1 MGDVR
6 RMELTGGH
14 VALDFVNTLGGPP
27 DQPDDEYLFNYLDLL
42 DWLARVGLL
51 LPDRHHAIGRAAGET
66 LGEATRAFKDVHRLR
81 GSLDHDHRCRL
92 SGASADAGQLG
103 VIRSAYAEATGH
115 ATLEE
120 HAGSYRLSWST
131 TGTKAL
137 RWPLWVIADASLDL
151 LTDAPLHLLGR
162 CQHCRWLFLDLSR
175 NHSRRWC
182 SMNGCGAI
190 VKMRRHRAARGSR
203 PR

>member
-14 VALDFVNTLGGPP
+14 VALDFVNTLGGLP
-27 DQPDDEYLFNYLDLL
+27 DRPDDEYLFNYLDLL

-51 LPDRHHAIGRAAGET
+51 LPAHHHAMRRAAGET
-66 LGEATRAFKDVHRLR
+66 PEEATRVFENVHRLR
-81 GSLDHDHRCRL
+81 GSLDQVLRCRL

-103 VIRSAYAEATGH
+103 VIRSAYAEAARH
-115 ATLEE
+115 ATLQE
-120 HAGSYRLSWST
+120 HAESYRLTWST
-131 TGTKAL
+131 AGAEAL